1 MSYTLLF
8 GNNFISESPQSV
20 GIYDKILFYLS
31 EDDYG
36 PYLTTEILD
45 SGGENVI
52 VKVEKN
58 TCTYLNEKELIQ
70 KYNQRN
76 YILINNKEGEN
87 IIQSRIL
94 DKKTILVSGIFNFKE
109 FKLIATQ
116 NGDDPTEDMKVVPVN
131 FNKEH
136 KAVLGHC
143 KMILEDD
150 QRKIAINPALIN

>member
-8 GNNFISESPQSV
+8 GNNFIYESPQSV
-20 GIYDKILFYLS
+20 GIYDKILFYLN
-31 EDDYG
+31 EDDSG
-36 PYLTTEILD
+36 PYLTTEIFD
-45 SGGENVI
+45 SSGENVI

-58 TCTYLNEKELIQ
+58 TCTYLNGKELIQ

-116 NGDDPTEDMKVVPVN
+116 NYIILPDGKRMMHNTANSKNRHV
-131 FNKEH
+131 
-136 KAVLGHC
+136 
-143 KMILEDD
+143 MITAEGIRAETDSS
-150 QRKIAINPALIN
+150 

>member
-8 GNNFISESPQSV
+8 GNNFIYESPQSV
-20 GIYDKILFYLS
+20 GIYDKILFYLN
-31 EDDYG
+31 EDDSG
-36 PYLTTEILD
+36 PYLTAEIFD
-45 SGGENVI
+45 SSGENVI

-58 TCTYLNEKELIQ
+58 TCTYLNGKELIQ

-116 NGDDPTEDMKVVPVN
+116 NYIILPDGKRMMHNTANSKNRHV
-131 FNKEH
+131 
-136 KAVLGHC
+136 
-143 KMILEDD
+143 MITAEGIRAETDSS
-150 QRKIAINPALIN
+150 

>member
-8 GNNFISESPQSV
+8 GNNFVYDSPQSV
-20 GIYDKILFYLS
+20 KINDKILFYLS
-31 EDDYG
+31 EDDNG

-45 SGGENVI
+45 STGDSVI
-52 VKVEKN
+52 VRIEKN
-58 TCTYLNEKELIQ
+58 MCTYLLEKELIQ

-94 DKKTILVSGIFNFKE
+94 DKKTILVSGIFYFKE

-116 NGDDPTEDMKVVPVN
+116 NYIILPDGKRMMYNKVSSKNGDVMITE
-131 FNKEH
+131 E
-136 KAVLGHC
+136 G
-143 KMILEDD
+143 I
-150 QRKIAINPALIN
+150 IAERS

>member
-1 MSYTLLF
+1 MPYTLLF
-8 GNNFISESPQSV
+8 GNNFIYESPQSV
-20 GIYDKILFYLS
+20 RIYDKILFYLS

-36 PYLTTEILD
+36 PYLTTEIFD

-58 TCTYLNEKELIQ
+58 TCTYLNGKELIQ

-94 DKKTILVSGIFNFKE
+94 DKKTILVSGIFQFKE

-116 NGDDPTEDMKVVPVN
+116 NYIILPDGKRMMYNKVNSKNRHV
-131 FNKEH
+131 
-136 KAVLGHC
+136 
-143 KMILEDD
+143 MITAESI
-150 QRKIAINPALIN
+150 RAETNSS

>member
-8 GNNFISESPQSV
+8 GNNFIYESPQSV
-20 GIYDKILFYLS
+20 RIYDKILFYLS

-36 PYLTTEILD
+36 PYLTTEIFD
-45 SGGENVI
+45 SSGENVI

-58 TCTYLNEKELIQ
+58 TCTYLNGKESIQ

-94 DKKTILVSGIFNFKE
+94 DKKTILVSGIFHFKE

-116 NGDDPTEDMKVVPVN
+116 NYIILPDGKRMMHNTVNSKNRPV
-131 FNKEH
+131 
-136 KAVLGHC
+136 
-143 KMILEDD
+143 MITAEGI
-150 QRKIAINPALIN
+150 RAETNSS

>member
-1 MSYTLLF
+1 MPYTLLF
-8 GNNFISESPQSV
+8 GNNFIYESPQSV
-20 GIYDKILFYLS
+20 RIYDKILFYLS

-36 PYLTTEILD
+36 PYLTTEIFD

-58 TCTYLNEKELIQ
+58 TCTYLNGKGLIQ

-94 DKKTILVSGIFNFKE
+94 DKKTILVSGIFHFKE

-116 NGDDPTEDMKVVPVN
+116 NYIILPDGKRMMYNKVN
-131 FNKEH
+131 SKN
-136 KAVLGHC
+136 GHV
-143 KMILEDD
+143 MITAESI
-150 QRKIAINPALIN
+150 RAETNSS

>member
-1 MSYTLLF
+1 MPYTLLF
-8 GNNFISESPQSV
+8 GNNFIFESPQSV

-36 PYLTTEILD
+36 PYLTTEIFD
-45 SGGENVI
+45 SSGENVI

-58 TCTYLNEKELIQ
+58 TCTYLNGKELIQ

-116 NGDDPTEDMKVVPVN
+116 NYIILPDGKRMMHNTTNSKNRHV
-131 FNKEH
+131 
-136 KAVLGHC
+136 
-143 KMILEDD
+143 MITANGIRAE
-150 QRKIAINPALIN
+150 

>member
-36 PYLTTEILD
+36 PYLTTEIFD
-45 SGGENVI
+45 SSGENVI

-58 TCTYLNEKELIQ
+58 TCIYLNGKELIQ

-94 DKKTILVSGIFNFKE
+94 DKKTILVSGIFHFKE

-116 NGDDPTEDMKVVPVN
+116 NYIILPDGKRMMYNKVNSKNRHV
-131 FNKEH
+131 
-136 KAVLGHC
+136 
-143 KMILEDD
+143 MITAEGI
-150 QRKIAINPALIN
+150 RAERNSS